1 MQLPLIYYFT
11 VWERVTEVKTVFV
24 VFVIQN
30 HAREAAGCC
39 LDDLIDHIYRML
51 FTVVNAM

>member
-1 MQLPLIYYFT
+1 M
-11 VWERVTEVKTVFV
+11 TEVKTAFV

-39 LDDLIDHIYRML
+39 LDDLIDRIYRMP
-51 FTVVNAM
+51 FTIVNAM